1 MGLPLVTQDSVRAD
15 AARELAMYAS
25 NDAHF
30 QRDELTHGTP
40 KTWKQFEALQLS
52 AVKSGSINCT

>member
-1 MGLPLVTQDSVRAD
+1 MMATLATQDSVGAD

-30 QRDELTHGTP
+30 QKDERWGRLT
-40 KTWKQFEALQLS
+40 
-52 AVKSGSINCT
+52 